1 MSLFLGTLL
10 TYQFLL
16 QPSESNQRPCKVLPK
31 PNVIGPARNA
41 KMIDRCHTS
50 NKSDEH
56 TLECEDTD
64 TLTGETLG
72 K

>member
-1 MSLFLGTLL
+1 MLICLVTLL

-16 QPSESNQRPCKVLPK
+16 QPSESNQRPCDVLPK
-31 PNVIGPARNA
+31 PNVIGPTRNA

-50 NKSDEH
+50 NKSDER

-64 TLTGETLG
+64 TSRGGTLG